1 MYNNRQS
8 AADGLSNE
16 QLQGFDYKLISSET
30 IQKWSKLQEKLKSEA
45 IDIKEISHTHLG
57 KYDKGLMSI
66 EDIVRTYRKL

>member
-1 MYNNRQS
+1 MWS
-8 AADGLSNE
+8 P
-16 QLQGFDYKLISSET
+16 ET

-45 IDIKEISHTHLG
+45 IDIKEINRTYLG